1 MRKNGVQHAIAVP
14 DIDIDPQS
22 MLRKNASY
30 MKQKAEQKKRE
41 TNNWN

>member
-1 MRKNGVQHAIAVP
+1 
-14 DIDIDPQS
+14 